1 MIRRPPRSTRTDTL
15 FPYTTLF
22 RSGWDID
29 LGAKI
34 REARFALG
42 PWQQV
47 LSDVGESLRS
57 HHAGI
62 AGLELAGQV
71 RENAHFEITAIDW
84 RAVDVGTT
92 DKLALPFRA
101 KSEIHRVGNQSALS
115 PFLCHPT
122 AQPTH
127 KYLVLRLR

>member
-71 RENAHFEITAIDW
+71 RETAHFEITAIDW
-84 RAVDVGTT
+84 RDVVVGQN
-92 DKLALPFRA
+92 DKIAQPFRPN
-101 KSEIHRVGNQSALS
+101 SVLNRRPGERPFGNEWDSTVRIEGPPA
-115 PFLCHPT
+115 
-122 AQPTH
+122 
-127 KYLVLRLR
+127 